1 MFATLAQ
8 YSALRESLVS
18 ITSLGFIGGAGIA
31 VFEIYIYWFICSFV
45 AIRQLIC
52 RTLWLILFSGVE
64 GGQGNNDAIYGSHDD
79 HDTFGV
85 LGEGWQGPGN
95 GEDILDLYNPGT

>member
-1 MFATLAQ
+1 MLSPLWVSSEAPVII
-8 YSALRESLVS
+8 SAFLLLCVEHCFRFSYLKAL
-18 ITSLGFIGGAGIA
+18 IYFIPGI
-31 VFEIYIYWFICSFV
+31 
-45 AIRQLIC
+45 
-52 RTLWLILFSGVE
+52 E

>member
-8 YSALRESLVS
+8 YSALRESLVA
-18 ITSLGFIGGAGIA
+18 ITSVGFIGGAGNYQRILLLCVEHCFRFSYLKA
-31 VFEIYIYWFICSFV
+31 LIYFIPG
-45 AIRQLIC
+45 I
-52 RTLWLILFSGVE
+52 E

>member
-1 MFATLAQ
+1 
-8 YSALRESLVS
+8 
-18 ITSLGFIGGAGIA
+18 
-31 VFEIYIYWFICSFV
+31 
-45 AIRQLIC
+45 
-52 RTLWLILFSGVE
+52 LILFNLFIISGVE

-95 GEDILDLYNPGT
+95 GEDVLELYNPGT